1 MRAGNELYNRD
12 ESGGRKPLGFGK
24 CVPKRERHELAGL
37 FEGFVA
43 RVLVLN
49 TLSMHNMFL
58 CKTIVLARTKG
69 KLLLKSCIQI
79 ARRGHTASVLALGEK
94 KKKSDRKRSSVF
106 GLQVKGVYGAK
117 KKCFVYRVFLQLEN
131 KNSGSCCSVHNDP
144 CAWTINFKKRRPRVP
159 FFGLLLTRARRPFTP
174 HSNHVVRR
182 NWVTFQTLD
191 DRCS

>member
-1 MRAGNELYNRD
+1 MNGVPVRAGNELYNRD

-69 KLLLKSCIQI
+69 KLFLKSCIQI

-94 KKKSDRKRSSVF
+94 KKKKATENAPPFSGYRSRAFTEQKKSVSCTECFCNWKTKTAGLAAVYIMTRVHGRLILKKGDRAFLFSVSCSHVHGDHSHPILITSS
-106 GLQVKGVYGAK
+106 GAI
-117 KKCFVYRVFLQLEN
+117 
-131 KNSGSCCSVHNDP
+131 G
-144 CAWTINFKKRRPRVP
+144 
-159 FFGLLLTRARRPFTP
+159 
-174 HSNHVVRR
+174 
-182 NWVTFQTLD
+182 
-191 DRCS
+191 

>member
-94 KKKSDRKRSSVF
+94 KKKKRPKTLLRFRATGQGRLRSKKKVFRVPSVF
-106 GLQVKGVYGAK
+106 ATGKQKQRVLLQ
-117 KKCFVYRVFLQLEN
+117 C
-131 KNSGSCCSVHNDP
+131 
-144 CAWTINFKKRRPRVP
+144 T
-159 FFGLLLTRARRPFTP
+159 
-174 HSNHVVRR
+174 
-182 NWVTFQTLD
+182 
-191 DRCS
+191 